1 MITENPQKLQFN
13 NFAEIM
19 ADKKKTFKRLKFLP
33 AEERDES
40 S

>member
-13 NFAEIM
+13 NYEERM
-19 ADKKKTFKRLKFLP
+19 ADKKTFKRLKFLP